1 MVMACK
7 MTDRMKSWIE
17 GAGCHICLATPDG
30 SPYCI
35 AVRYCKCVSDD
46 IVALAL
52 AEDEFA
58 AIEPVFSKNPWI
70 SMGVSGLGSIRAA
83 YQFKGT
89 GRVVEGADFDAVA
102 GEATDALGGKPAKV
116 IYVDLKELYCTKPG
130 HVAGQRLDGLGFDD
144 LCKFEVDLG
153 WKDMC
158 PSE

>member
-1 MVMACK
+1 MAIK
-7 MTDRMKSWIE
+7 LTERMKSWIE
-17 GAGCHICLATPDG
+17 GLGCHICLATPEG
-30 SPYCI
+30 VPSVI
-35 AVRYCKCVSDD
+35 VARYCKCVADD

-52 AEDEFA
+52 AEDEYA

-102 GEATDALGGKPAKV
+102 GEAADVLGGPPAKV

-130 HVAGQRLDGLGFDD
+130 HVAGQRLDGMSYEEC
-144 LCKFEVDLG
+144 CKFELDLG
-153 WKDMC
+153 WRDMC

>member
-1 MVMACK
+1 MAIK
-7 MTDRMKSWIE
+7 LTDRMKSWIE
-17 GAGCHICLATPDG
+17 GLGCHLCLSTPEG
-30 SPYCI
+30 VPCVI
-35 AVRYCKCVSDD
+35 VARYCKCVADG

-102 GEATDALGGKPAKV
+102 GEAADVLGGPPAKV

-130 HVAGQRLDGLGFDD
+130 HVAGQRLD
-144 LCKFEVDLG
+144 CKSYDECCTFELDLG